1 MERGFGAA
9 APGSHSRQVAVVLQI
24 VPRMRNAYPRPR
36 RPLALGLL
44 LLAACGGTPP
54 EASEASAEPL
64 LGGLV
69 FTDEMW
75 PIGRFG
81 DVDLDG
87 REDFEVRIRPTFG
100 VVGPRPQRS
109 VLGVTAAGLYASWL
123 VHEDPTIDSRPLMG
137 EYVGDLTGDGRAD
150 FFQSDDVGWRLYSLV
165 PTGGVVTHWRYGTG
179 NVIDGVTLTPYAMAT
194 TADLDGDGKK
204 ELVLKTAEGY
214 AFFRVDGSGL
224 RLYNQISNGQRL
236 AGDRM
241 NLSSDC
247 YTYAGGHFWGGSTD
261 LLLMRCSAGWAL
273 LYVLDRAY
281 LPGDA
286 YAIHFAPMGEMQ
298 VGGWRLG
305 YDLVQGVGDFNGDG
319 QDDFVVRSAW
329 GLAVLTAAD
338 WSQPTSFRTI
348 GAIQWNATLV
358 DGASLAATIDGRVAV
373 GDFDGDHHPE
383 ILIRDNVTQRLV
395 DVVMS
400 PTGALVGRYTLQ
412 PGQLAGGWRYGGEAV
427 FTGLVGKFGRA
438 DRDSI
443 VLRSPWGVG
452 VIGVGEAGFM
462 SYGASPYEVITLA
475 PPPTTTTPPP
485 PPPPPAPE
493 TIWTV
498 MNKSSDTL
506 PEQWTL
512 NVAGSLGS
520 KKITKLQIVDA
531 HPLSVDAYFSV
542 GFVPKGHDPAYC
554 YVDAAVIWVDEGQSL
569 SATQLAT
576 LVGTSSPTLWSGLRL
591 TGCALSKTPAYLV
604 PTSFSVAATLVP

>member
-1 MERGFGAA
+1 MERSFGAA
-9 APGSHSRQVAVVLQI
+9 APGSHSGNVALLLQI
-24 VPRMRNAYPRPR
+24 VTPMRNAHPNHR

-54 EASEASAEPL
+54 ETSEDSTAPL
-64 LGGLV
+64 LGGLT
-69 FTDEMW
+69 FTDEMF
-75 PIGRFG
+75 PNMRYG

-87 REDFEVRIRPTFG
+87 REDFEVMVRPTFG
-100 VVGPRPQRS
+100 VVTRQPQRS

-165 PTGGVVTHWRYGTG
+165 PTGGVVTHWRFRNGD
-179 NVIDGVTLTPYAMAT
+179 VIDGVTLKPYTTVT

-204 ELVLKTAEGY
+204 ELVVKTFEGY
-214 AFFRVDGSGL
+214 AFYRVDGSGL
-224 RLYNQISNGQRL
+224 RLYNRIPTGQRL
-236 AGDRM
+236 AGDRVT
-241 NLSSDC
+241 LGSDC
-247 YTYAGGHFWGGSTD
+247 YTYAVGHFWGGSTD
-261 LLLMRCSAGWAL
+261 LLFMRCIAGWAL

-286 YAIHFAPMGEMQ
+286 YAINFAPMNEMQ

-305 YDLVQGVGDFNGDG
+305 YDIVQGVGDFNGDG
-319 QDDFVVRSAW
+319 QDDVVVRSHW
-329 GLAVLTAAD
+329 GLGVLTASD
-338 WSQPTSFRTI
+338 WSQPTSFRTL

-358 DGASLAATIDGRVAV
+358 DGAALAATIDGRVAV
-373 GDFDGDHHPE
+373 GDFDGDRRPE
-383 ILIRDNVTQRLV
+383 ILIRDDVTQRLV
-395 DVVMS
+395 NVVMS
-400 PTGALVGRYTLQ
+400 PTGALVGRYTLR

-443 VLRSPWGVG
+443 VLRSPWGIG
-452 VIGVGEAGFM
+452 VIGVGDAGFM
-462 SYGASPYEVITLA
+462 SYGASPYEVITSA

-485 PPPPPAPE
+485 PPPPPATD

-498 MNKSSDTL
+498 MNKSTDTL

-512 NVAGSLGS
+512 NVAASLGS
-520 KKITKLQIVDA
+520 KKITRLQILDA

-554 YVDAAVIWVDEGQSL
+554 YTDAAVIWVDEGQSL

-576 LVGTSSPTLWSGLRL
+576 LMGTSSPTLWSGLRL
-591 TGCALSKTPAYLV
+591 TGCAVSRTSTYLV